1 LIEPDTT
8 LELDP
13 WPSVCLQTHR
23 PTRRALPYHIILST
37 ANVVA
42 GGFCLPV
49 RTAGSLVCTAGSLI
63 STRLASPNKSPF
75 QHSSHASVSTSV
87 LQPSTFHKFHPW
99 QITSH
104 KGNLDP
110 DNPTP
115 RLSRSLPC
123 REAALIHGVPSLRAT
138 LRGPPEIAASTRAAC
153 LYSQCRD
160 LYTQCQDLYSNA
172 RISPHNAIASRSV
185 LSTQTLAT
193 PFDLLAETSPCGRR
207 TSSLRLT
214 RFLAR
219 LPNYRQ
225 RYRAQKHANHS
236 GLPTTPAAGRHS
248 ADNSAT
254 P

>member
-1 LIEPDTT
+1 LIEPDTA

-23 PTRRALPYHIILST
+23 PTRRALPYHIILPT
-37 ANVVA
+37 AHNV
-42 GGFCLPV
+42 GSGFCLPV
-49 RTAGSLVCTAGSLI
+49 CGAGSLVYSAGSLI
-63 STRLASPNKSPF
+63 STRLASPNKSPFQHSF

-115 RLSRSLPC
+115 RLSRSLPS
-123 REAALIHGVPSLRAT
+123 REAALIHGVPSLRAM
-138 LRGPPEIAASTRAAC
+138 LRGPPETAANTRPAC

-160 LYTQCQDLYSNA
+160 LYLQRQDLYSQRYSSRH
-172 RISPHNAIASRSV
+172 RIAICLVDTNTSY
-185 LSTQTLAT
+185 
-193 PFDLLAETSPCGRR
+193 PFDLLAEPSPC

-219 LPNYRQ
+219 RPNHRQ
-225 RYRAQKHANHS
+225 RYRTQKHANHS
-236 GLPTTPAAGRHS
+236 GLPTTPAAGRYS